1 MRTNLLE
8 RVLKTVK
15 HYDMIAPG
23 DSVLVTLSGG
33 PDSVLLLHA
42 LVGLK
47 GKLKLA
53 KISVC
58 HLDHGLRGEE
68 SAGDSVFAKRFAASL
83 GLEFLHKKVDLRKKR
98 SKDLS
103 TEEEARLERYR
114 FFVQAA
120 AKAGAN
126 VIATGHTLDDQAET
140 ILMRIIKG
148 ASLKGIV
155 GIAPVRQEGGLR
167 IIRPLMQI
175 EKHEI
180 AGYLEANGID
190 YRVDRTNLEP
200 IYFRNVVRGEIL
212 PFLEKYNPR
221 LKHALFSLAE
231 HLREDFDFIEQEKAR
246 ARAHLRPTEDGKVA
260 ISLKDI
266 VIQPKALQKEILRDA
281 LEKAGGEVKRLT
293 FRHWKDLEHF
303 IKYKRKGNSLDL
315 PGSIRV
321 SRTESALE
329 FHLLPHPKRVAL

>member
-1 MRTNLLE
+1 MKTNLLE
-8 RVLKTVK
+8 RVLKTIK
-15 HYDMIAPG
+15 HYDMIASG

-33 PDSVLLLHA
+33 PDSVFLLHA

-47 GKLKLA
+47 DKLKLV

-68 SAGDSVFAKRFAASL
+68 STEDSVFAKKFAASL
-83 GLEFLHKKVDLRKKR
+83 GLEFFHKKVDLRKKS

-114 FFVQAA
+114 FFAQAA

-126 VIATGHTLDDQAET
+126 VIVTGHTLDDQAET

-155 GIAPVRQEGGLR
+155 GIAPVREEGRLR
-167 IIRPLMQI
+167 IIRPLI
-175 EKHEI
+175 EVEKREI

-190 YRVDRTNLEP
+190 YRVDRTNVEP
-200 IYFRNVVRGEIL
+200 IYFRNIVRSEIL
-212 PFLEKYNPR
+212 PFLQKYNPR
-221 LKHALFSLAE
+221 LKRSLFSLAE
-231 HLREDFDFIEQEKAR
+231 HLREDFDFIEKEKSR
-246 ARAHLRPTEDGKVA
+246 ARAYLRPTEGGKVA

-303 IKYKRKGNSLDL
+303 IKYKRKGNFLDL

-329 FHLLPHPKRVAL
+329 FYRYNIAL